1 MKDLKDKKEK
11 PKREFEEILLEVRR
25 VTRVTTG

>member
-1 MKDLKDKKEK
+1 MAERKEK
-11 PKREFEEILLEVRR
+11 TKKEFEEILLEVRK